1 MHGSGFATKLPP
13 MQRHRWPLIAS
24 LMTNDGNALRSAA
37 LSGAGFVLQP
47 EVLLE
52 EHIREG
58 RLVRVLDAFLAPA
71 RQVNPLYLPDPRP
84 RRKLMS
90 LVNWILHRYAD
101 EREATGFASAHYQ
114 V

>member
-1 MHGSGFATKLPP
+1 
-13 MQRHRWPLIAS
+13 
-24 LMTNDGNALRSAA
+24 
-37 LSGAGFVLQP
+37 
-47 EVLLE
+47 
-52 EHIREG
+52 
-58 RLVRVLDAFLAPA
+58 LDAFLAPA